1 MEIIFRKIEDLKKL
15 SNNPRTISEEQMD
28 KLKESL
34 MNNQDYFQARPIILS
49 NRTGE
54 LVIIAGNQ
62 RYDASIQLGF
72 KEVPTVLIEGLTEE
86 REREIVIRDNV
97 NNGEWDL
104 LKIIEGWDCTAL
116 LDWGLYIDDSNEEF
130 FKQKGRLALDGDEL
144 KNEHYEAVENI
155 GYLKFGGT
163 KIPLSADEESK
174 FQNALDKYME
184 DNGVIVGFIN
194 SILHD

>member
-1 MEIIFRKIEDLKKL
+1 MEIIFRKIEDIKKL
-15 SNNPRTISEEQMD
+15 ENNPRTISEEQMD

-34 MNNQDYFQARPIILS
+34 INNQDYFQARPIILS

-54 LVIIAGNQ
+54 FVIIAGNQ
-62 RYDASIQLGF
+62 RYDASVQLGF

-104 LKIIEGWDCTAL
+104 LKIIKEWDCTAL
-116 LDWGLYIDDSNEEF
+116 LDWGLFIDDSNEE
-130 FKQKGRLALDGDEL
+130 KGRPALNGDEL
-144 KNEHYEAVENI
+144 KNEHYEAVESLS
-155 GYLKFGGT
+155 YLKFGGI

-174 FQNALDKYME
+174 FQVALDKYME
-184 DNGVIVGFIN
+184 ENGVIVGFIN